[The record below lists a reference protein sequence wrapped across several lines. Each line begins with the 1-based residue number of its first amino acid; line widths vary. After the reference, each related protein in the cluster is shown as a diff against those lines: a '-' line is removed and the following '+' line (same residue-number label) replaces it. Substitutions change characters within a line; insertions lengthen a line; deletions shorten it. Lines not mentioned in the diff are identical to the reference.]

1 MDSDGD
7 NKKEVDADG
16 DHEELDDADDA
27 DDKEVDADDDDEEV
41 DEDDG
46 DNEEDV
52 DNDSNNDSEG
62 QANDDD
68 NESDHDNGAQSGDD
82 DDDDEEHNYPSD
94 WETTIDANGRPRPMS
109 TWGMNKYI
117 NIGTVPTTA
126 CAEKH
131 TTKEKMIAIRSDS
144 ISIPHTLASA
154 LGDDSDIKWPTTGRM
169 ISFPN
174 WVQVGPWYTTACD
187 LIIDHPSSQHK
198 VESVRNRSE
207 TAVAQRKIVGYIHVI
222 HHDFAC

>member
-1 MDSDGD
+1 VDNDGD
-7 NKKEVDADG
+7 NKEEVDADG

-27 DDKEVDADDDDEEV
+27 DDEEVGADDDNEEV
-41 DEDDG
+41 DEDEDDG

-52 DNDSNNDSEG
+52 DNDSNNDTEG
-62 QANDDD
+62 QVNDDD
-68 NESDHDNGAQSGDD
+68 NESDHDNGAQPDD
-82 DDDDEEHNYPSD
+82 DEEEEHNYPSD
-94 WETTIDANGRPRPMS
+94 WETTVDANGRPRPMS

-131 TTKEKMIAIRSDS
+131 TTKEKIIAIRSNS
-144 ISIPHTLASA
+144 IPIPHTPASA
-154 LGDDSDIKWPTTGRM
+154 LDDDGEFKWPTTGRI

-174 WVQVGPWYTTACD
+174 WVQVGPWYTTACE
-187 LIIDHPSSQHK
+187 LIINHPSSQHK

-207 TAVAQRKIVGYIHVI
+207 TAVAQRKIVGHIHTI
-222 HHDFAC
+222 LPDFAC